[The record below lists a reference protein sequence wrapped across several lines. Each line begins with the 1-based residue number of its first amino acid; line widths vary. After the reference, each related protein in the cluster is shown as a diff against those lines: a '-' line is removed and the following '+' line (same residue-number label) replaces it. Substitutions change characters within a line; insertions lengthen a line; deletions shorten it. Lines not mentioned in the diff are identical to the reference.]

1 MSLNNI
7 DELKGTSGDQYN
19 KPWLISKDLLKPNAF
34 TDGVLN
40 EVKESQTFYM
50 LENLKNIYLAL
61 TEIIQLKKMILLI
74 KLLFY

>member
-40 EVKESQTFYM
+40 EVKESQTAF
-50 LENLKNIYLAL
+50 
-61 TEIIQLKKMILLI
+61 TC
-74 KLLFY
+74 